1 MKRRHTAGLSLVL
14 TLVFAGGWAL
24 ADLEGSKHDFSNEAW
39 ADGDACS
46 ACHAPDRAELPEA
59 APLWNPGADLS
70 RKFGTA
76 VSGQQPSPGR
86 GTSICLR
93 CHDGTLADD
102 AVAGVKAAKRDAR
115 FVNKRSAGMFTVGL
129 QAKDHPV
136 GVEYPRIDK
145 DFQPAGSVIAKRAVL
160 LPDSRVECTSC
171 HDPHNASGQDYM
183 LVMSNARS
191 ALCLICHK
199 K

>member
-1 MKRRHTAGLSLVL
+1 MKRTQRVGLALVL
-14 TLVFAGGWAL
+14 TPVFASGWAL
-24 ADLEGSKHDFSNEAW
+24 ADLRGSKHDFSNEAW
-39 ADGDACS
+39 AEGDACS
-46 ACHAPDRAELPEA
+46 ACHAPDRPEAPKA

-76 VSGQQPSPGR
+76 ISGQRPTPGR

-102 AVAGVKAAKRDAR
+102 AVAGVKAARRDAR
-115 FVNKRSAGMFTVGL
+115 FVNKRNPGLFTVGL

-136 GVEYPRIDK
+136 GVAYPQFDK
-145 DFQPAGSVIAKRAVL
+145 NFQPAQTVIAKRAVL
-160 LPDSRVECTSC
+160 LPGSKVECTSC
-171 HDPHNASGQDYM
+171 HDPHNASGLDNM
-183 LVMSNARS
+183 LVTSNARS